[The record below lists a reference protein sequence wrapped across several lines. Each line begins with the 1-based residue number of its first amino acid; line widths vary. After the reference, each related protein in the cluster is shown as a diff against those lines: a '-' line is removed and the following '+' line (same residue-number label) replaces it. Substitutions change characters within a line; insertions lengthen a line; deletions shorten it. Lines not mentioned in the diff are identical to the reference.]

1 MVSLV
6 RHPHTPPGS
15 IQSVEARL
23 EREEGGF
30 VATFIVRGD
39 LDRLVVPPRTEPVR
53 TDDLWQTTC
62 FEMFVGTGGTSYR
75 EFNFSPSGAWAA
87 YDFTA
92 FREGMRDARAEVL
105 IRVDQDADRLVLLAH
120 LRSDLSRSTPVGL
133 TAVIEETD
141 GRIRYWATSFE
152 PGKPEFHA
160 PGVRSLLLGEV
171 EAE

>member
-6 RHPHTPPGS
+6 RHPDTPPGA
-15 IQSVEARL
+15 IQSIEARL
-23 EREEGGF
+23 EREAGGF
-30 VATFIVRGD
+30 VATYIVRGD
-39 LDRLVVPPRTEPVR
+39 LQRLIVPPAADRVR
-53 TDDLWQTTC
+53 TDNLWQTTC
-62 FEMFVGTGGTSYR
+62 FEMFIGTGGEAYR

-92 FREGMRDARAEVL
+92 FREGMCDAEADVL
-105 IRVDQDADRLVLLAH
+105 LRTERNADRLILVAHFRDEFPPLA
-120 LRSDLSRSTPVGL
+120 PVGL

-141 GRIRYWATSFE
+141 GQIRFWATSFE